1 LRPVLAERLL
11 TRSRGDWIAALAA
24 AGVPCGAVRDVAE
37 VLEDQHL
44 LARSMIEVVEH
55 ATLGPVQVLGVPVK
69 LSDTPGVVRRPPPT
83 LGQHTDQIL
92 RTELGLSDADIAAVV
107 SM

>member
-1 LRPVLAERLL
+1 
-11 TRSRGDWIAALAA
+11 
-24 AGVPCGAVRDVAE
+24 VRDVAE